1 MNIFKD
7 LTPEYRDQLWAE
19 ADTRYGRGEKLHLP
33 YHLEQQARDKQAEY
47 NELACDERIGIIQQF
62 LDTLLPADWE
72 TRSIERRRA
81 FFRQTDPLCS
91 DGVTRRETISAVEI
105 LSECFGQS
113 IDEKSKYKTREI
125 NELMKKMPGWE
136 RDGWKRTSQYG
147 LQRMWKRSKVEDKDE
162 NLLDKI

>member
-1 MNIFKD
+1 MVCGWGVGVFR
-7 LTPEYRDQLWAE
+7 E
-19 ADTRYGRGEKLHLP
+19 
-33 YHLEQQARDKQAEY
+33 
-47 NELACDERIGIIQQF
+47 F
-62 LDTLLPADWE
+62 LGTGGPADWE
-72 TRSIERRRA
+72 TRSIERRRG

-91 DGVTRRETISAVEI
+91 DGVTRRETISAVGI

-125 NELMKKMPGWE
+125 NEIMKKMPGWE

-147 LQRMWKRSKVEDKDE
+147 LQRMWQRSKVEDKDE